1 MGADQ
6 RPRREQPRQQHVS
19 EIAGRA
25 AGAGE
30 ALGEDAAF
38 EVTPGFPFHAGWHAL
53 PVPGVFPRQRE
64 VGLQVLRHDLI
75 AAGLLRTVT
84 AIRNR
89 STSL

>member
-1 MGADQ
+1 MPSDG
-6 RPRREQPRQQHVS
+6 RRCS
-19 EIAGRA
+19 GA

-30 ALGEDAAF
+30 AVGEDAAF
-38 EVTPGFPFHAGWHAL
+38 EVTPELPFHAGWHAL

-75 AAGLLRTVT
+75 EAGLLRTAK
-84 AIRNR
+84 AIHNR